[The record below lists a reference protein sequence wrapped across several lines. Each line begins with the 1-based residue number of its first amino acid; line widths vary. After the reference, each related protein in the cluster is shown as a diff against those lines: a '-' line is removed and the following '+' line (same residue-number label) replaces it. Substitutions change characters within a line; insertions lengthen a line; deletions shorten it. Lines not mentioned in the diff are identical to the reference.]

1 MLDRKKLLVNM
12 PGSLYYLIIYK
23 SAIVPY
29 IEGTSTCGTSHGSD
43 VPIYLLVMMDGKSMM
58 PRPKK
63 PAKVGQ
69 ALCCNVLSRPLLFC
83 HCCS

>member
-1 MLDRKKLLVNM
+1 M
-12 PGSLYYLIIYK
+12 PGSLHYLSIYK

-69 ALCCNVLSRPLLFC
+69 AFVLYFIPDLS
-83 HCCS
+83 

>member
-1 MLDRKKLLVNM
+1 M

-63 PAKVGQ
+63 PVKVGQ
-69 ALCCNVLSRPLLFC
+69 ALCCNFLSKPLLFF

>member
-1 MLDRKKLLVNM
+1 M
-12 PGSLYYLIIYK
+12 PGSLYIFILLSINLL
-23 SAIVPY
+23 IVPY